1 MRQIYLDYNAT
12 TPVAPS
18 VVEAMTPFLSE
29 HFGNP
34 SSAHSRGRA
43 AAEAIEDARMR
54 VASLLGAN
62 QDEIVFTGGGTESNN
77 LAIKGAMLA
86 GGNDR
91 GGHIVIS
98 GFEHSSVTQPTRFL
112 ERLGF
117 DVSIAEPDRHGIVQ
131 PAAVERVLTSETR
144 MVSVMH
150 ANNEIGTI
158 QPLRQI
164 ADVCRANGVLL
175 HTDAAQT
182 IGKIRCMI
190 DELNV
195 DMLSI
200 AGHKLYAPKG
210 IGALFVREELELE
223 PVLHG
228 AGQEFG
234 LRAGTENT
242 ASIVALGKACAI
254 AFKCMEEAADRM
266 SALRDKL
273 ASLICA
279 AIPHS
284 LVNGLQAPRLPN
296 TLNISLPRVIGNE
309 LLNRIPEL
317 AASTGSACHS
327 GAEDVSPTLHAIGMT
342 AEQARGTLRLSV
354 GWYTSGEEIDRAAA
368 LIIGAWEAMQ

>member
-18 VVEAMTPFLSE
+18 VVEAMTPFFAE
-29 HFGNP
+29 HFGNA
-34 SSAHSRGRA
+34 SSSHSRGRA

-62 QDEIVFTGGGTESNN
+62 QEEIIFTSGGTESNN
-77 LAIKGAMLA
+77 LAIKGGMLA

-98 GFEHSSVTQPTRFL
+98 GFEHPSVTQPTRFL
-112 ERLGF
+112 ERFGF
-117 DVSIAEPDRHGIVQ
+117 EVSIAEPDRHGIVHA
-131 PAAVERVLTSETR
+131 AAVERVLTRETR
-144 MVSVMH
+144 MVSIMH

-164 ADVCRANGVLL
+164 SEVCREQGVLL
-175 HTDAAQT
+175 HTDAAQSV
-182 IGKIRCMI
+182 GKIRVLI
-190 DELNV
+190 EEVGV
-195 DMLSI
+195 DLLTV

-210 IGALFVREELELE
+210 VGALFVREELELE
-223 PVLHG
+223 PLMHG
-228 AGQEFG
+228 AGQELG

-242 ASIVALGKACAI
+242 ASIVGLGKACSI
-254 AFKCMEEAADRM
+254 AAKCMDDAYDRLTAM
-266 SALRDKL
+266 RDKL

-279 AIPHS
+279 AVPHCQ
-284 LVNGLQAPRLPN
+284 VNGLQASRLPN
-296 TLNISLPRVIGNE
+296 TLSICLPRVSGHD

-327 GAEDVSPTLHAIGMT
+327 GAEDVSPTLHALGMT
-342 AEQARGTLRLSV
+342 AEQARGTIRLSL
-354 GWYTSGEEIDRAAA
+354 GWYTSAEDIDRAAE
-368 LIIGAWEAMQ
+368 LITGAWESMQ

>member
-34 SSAHSRGRA
+34 SSNHARGRA

-54 VASLLGAN
+54 VAALLGAN

-98 GFEHSSVTQPTRFL
+98 GFEHSSVSQPTRFL

-131 PAAVERVLTSETR
+131 PSAVERVLSRETR
-144 MVSVMH
+144 LVSVMH

-164 ADVCRANGVLL
+164 AEVCRANDVLL
-175 HTDAAQT
+175 HTDAAQSV
-182 IGKIRCMI
+182 GKIRAMI

-195 DMLSI
+195 DMLTI
-200 AGHKLYAPKG
+200 AGHKFYAPKG
-210 IGALFVREELELE
+210 VGALFVREELELE
-223 PVLHG
+223 PVIHG

-242 ASIVALGKACAI
+242 AAIVGLGKACSV
-254 AFKCMEEAADRM
+254 AFKGMEEAADRM
-266 SALRDKL
+266 SSLRDKL

-296 TLNISLPRVIGNE
+296 TLSISLPRISGND

-354 GWYTSGEEIDRAAA
+354 GWYTSGEEIDRAAT

>member
-12 TPVAPS
+12 TPIAPS
-18 VVEAMTPFLSE
+18 VVEEMTPFLTE
-29 HFGNP
+29 HFGNA
-34 SSAHSRGRA
+34 SSMYARGRA

-54 VASLLGAN
+54 VASIVGAN
-62 QDEIVFTGGGTESNN
+62 QDEIVFTSGGTESNN

-98 GFEHSSVTQPTRFL
+98 GFEHPSVTQPTRFL
-112 ERLGF
+112 ENLGF
-117 DVSIAEPDRHGIVQ
+117 EVSIAEPDRHGIVQ
-131 PAAVERVLTSETR
+131 PAAVERVLTRETR
-144 MVSVMH
+144 LVSVMH

-164 ADVCRANGVLL
+164 AELCRSNGVLL
-175 HTDAAQT
+175 HTDAAQSV
-182 IGKIRCMI
+182 GKVRTMI

-195 DMLSI
+195 DLLSI

-210 IGALFVREELELE
+210 VGALFVREELEIE
-223 PVLHG
+223 PLMHG

-242 ASIVALGKACAI
+242 ASIVALGKACSI
-254 AFKCMEEAADRM
+254 AHKCLDEAADRM
-266 SALRDKL
+266 SSLRDKL
-273 ASLICA
+273 ASLICSS
-279 AIPHS
+279 IPHS
-284 LVNGLQAPRLPN
+284 QVNGLQAPRLPN
-296 TLNISLPRVIGNE
+296 TLSITLPRISGTA

-317 AASTGSACHS
+317 SASTGSACHS
-327 GAEDVSPTLHAIGMT
+327 GAEDVSPTLHALGMT

-354 GWYTSGEEIDRAAA
+354 GWYTSAEDIDCAAGW
-368 LIIGAWEAMQ
+368 IIGAWEAMQ

>member
-18 VVEAMTPFLSE
+18 VVEAMTPFLTE
-29 HFGNP
+29 HFGNA
-34 SSAHSRGRA
+34 SSDHARGRA

-98 GFEHSSVTQPTRFL
+98 GFEHPSVTQPTRFL

-164 ADVCRANGVLL
+164 AEVCRANGVLL
-175 HTDAAQT
+175 HTDAAQSV
-182 IGKIRCMI
+182 GKIRTMI

-195 DMLSI
+195 DLLSI
-200 AGHKLYAPKG
+200 AGHKFYAPKG
-210 IGALFVREELELE
+210 VGALFVREELELE
-223 PVLHG
+223 PVIHG

-242 ASIVALGKACAI
+242 ASIVGLGKACSI
-254 AFKCMEEAADRM
+254 AFKGMEEASDRM

-279 AIPHS
+279 SIPHS

-296 TLNISLPRVIGNE
+296 TLNISLPRVTGNE
-309 LLNRIPEL
+309 LLSRIPEL

-327 GAEDVSPTLHAIGMT
+327 GAEDVSPTLHALGMT

-368 LIIGAWEAMQ
+368 LIVGAWEAMQ